1 LRSLTKKV
9 NLTTR
14 FINFLN
20 PNFMNV
26 DNLTNF
32 IYSEVVFDKFV
43 ADKLSQSVN
52 ISFRA
57 TPRV

>member
-1 LRSLTKKV
+1 
-9 NLTTR
+9 
-14 FINFLN
+14 
-20 PNFMNV
+20 MNV

-32 IYSEVVFDKFV
+32 IYNEVVFDKFV

-52 ISFRA
+52 ISLRA

>member
-43 ADKLSQSVN
+43 ADKLSQSIN
-52 ISFRA
+52 ISLRA
-57 TPRV
+57 TLRV